1 MNKKQLV
8 DAIGQ
13 LDDSVYEGTDMP
25 DVLPGEKAIGTGNG
39 RRGRKVFLLAAAAV
53 LLIGGA
59 AVAAPPLLRRGG
71 TLNPEEENVDG
82 KDYNRFRYE
91 TGDASRVPLSE
102 ITGGVLESMKEIPER
117 IKKRRKNFNMA
128 DSSDPTCIVKHF
140 DSLSEA
146 LSYIG
151 YSKLVFPEMNYPYS
165 EIHTEALGTSAYHA
179 EGYVPGAE
187 EYVLGFLTFS
197 ATQYDSDS
205 GIIFQNMMLIYTEAC
220 TFDTTNLALAGYPK
234 EECSYEM
241 EEQTVNGRVFSVLK
255 EQNTS
260 ENPYWEKSIDV
271 FWQENGVIYTL
282 HIVYPED
289 KETEANR
296 ITEEWMKSF
305 P

>member
-1 MNKKQLV
+1 MNKKQLI

-59 AVAAPPLLRRGG
+59 AIASPPLLRGG
-71 TLNPEEENVDG
+71 TLKPEKETVDG
-82 KDYNRFRYE
+82 KDYNSFRYE
-91 TGDASRVPLSE
+91 TRDTSRVLLSE
-102 ITGGVLESMKEIPER
+102 ITGDVLESMKEIPER
-117 IKKRRKNFNMA
+117 KKNHNIA
-128 DSSDPTCIVKHF
+128 DSSSPTCIVKYF
-140 DSLSEA
+140 DSVSDA

-151 YSKLVFPEMNYPYS
+151 YSKLVFPEMSYPYS
-165 EIHTEALGTSAYHA
+165 EIHTEALGTPAYQA
-179 EGYVPGAE
+179 GGYVPGAE

-205 GIIFQNMMLIYTEAC
+205 GIIFQNMMLLYTEAC
-220 TFDTTNLALAGYPK
+220 TFDTTNLALAGYPL
-234 EECSYEM
+234 EFSYEM
-241 EEQTVNGRVFSVLK
+241 EEQNVNGRVFSVLK

-296 ITEEWMKSF
+296 IAEEWMKSF

>member
-71 TLNPEEENVDG
+71 TLKPEEENVDG
-82 KDYNRFRYE
+82 KDYNSFRYE

-117 IKKRRKNFNMA
+117 IKKRKKSFNMA

-165 EIHTEALGTSAYHA
+165 EIH
-179 EGYVPGAE
+179 
-187 EYVLGFLTFS
+187 
-197 ATQYDSDS
+197 
-205 GIIFQNMMLIYTEAC
+205 TEAC